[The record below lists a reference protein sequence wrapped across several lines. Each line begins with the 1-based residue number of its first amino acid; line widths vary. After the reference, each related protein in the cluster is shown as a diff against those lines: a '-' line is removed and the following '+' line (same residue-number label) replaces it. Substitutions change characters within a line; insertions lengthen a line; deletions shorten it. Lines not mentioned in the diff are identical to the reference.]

1 MSKIAWIEDDH
12 DEISALVRLLEL
24 DRHNILR
31 YRTCRDVEEHFEE
44 ICGCDAVIL
53 DIILPPATDDLYQGV
68 SVLRKLREGCE
79 YSGPVV
85 VCSIV
90 RNPDVLRA
98 LSELGISDILHKPV
112 RPSRLYDAV
121 TKALAEGT
129 PETSQ

>member
-31 YRTCRDVEEHFEE
+31 YRTCQDVEEHFEE

-68 SVLRKLREGCE
+68 SVLRKLREKCR
-79 YSGPVV
+79 YNDPVI
-85 VCSIV
+85 VCSVV
-90 RNPDVLRA
+90 RNTIVLHA
-98 LSELGISDILHKPV
+98 LCELGVSDILHKPV
-112 RPSRLYDAV
+112 RPSRLHDAV

-129 PETSQ
+129 PETS